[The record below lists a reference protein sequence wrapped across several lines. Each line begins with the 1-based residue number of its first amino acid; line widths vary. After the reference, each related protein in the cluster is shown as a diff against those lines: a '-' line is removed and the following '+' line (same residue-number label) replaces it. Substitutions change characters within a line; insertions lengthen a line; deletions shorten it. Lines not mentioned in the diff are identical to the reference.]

1 MQHPRKRY
9 NGHATVV
16 VRPSEK
22 PIDTLVVGFERRQN
36 V

>member
-16 VRPSEK
+16 ARPSQK
-22 PIDTLVVGFERRQN
+22 KIDKLVVGFERRQN